1 MTLFFFNLIF
11 YYWRLDVLLVGLF
24 LAFSIIFGTFQ
35 LLVKFAKLFN
45 KLIFRGSKTRDQMIN
60 DVTRVSN
67 TRVASTG
74 NLMQKKIIHV
84 ELEILRLELLPFS
97 KSVLQ
102 FLPFSRSFFF
112 FFVFFFFL
120 DSCSSSVLQ
129 ILLLLPIFF
138 FFFVLQSSSSSS
150 SSSSS
155 DFLVRYIELEFERLV
170 FHMDKLYHISYVLGL
185 ELECQRLVT
194 LVYKV
199 VSKT

>member
-138 FFFVLQSSSSSS
+138 FFFVLQSSSSSL
-150 SSSSS
+150 

>member
-150 SSSSS
+150 S

>member
-112 FFVFFFFL
+112 FFGFFFFL

-129 ILLLLPIFF
+129 ILLLLLPIFF
-138 FFFVLQSSSSSS
+138 FFFVLQ

>member
-138 FFFVLQSSSSSS
+138 FFFVLQSSSSS
-150 SSSSS
+150 

>member
-120 DSCSSSVLQ
+120 DSCSSSALQ
-129 ILLLLPIFF
+129 ILLLLLPILF
-138 FFFVLQSSSSSS
+138 FFFVLQ